1 MSADFQRL
9 HHPIQDHDDDDDH
22 HHGDDDDD
30 HDGDDDDQGIGI
42 MMIVMSTWAVF
53 PDGST
58 TPSNTITN
66 SNLQLSI
73 CRKHGGDPI
82 MVEGS
87 TLSKLV

>member
-1 MSADFQRL
+1 MSGDFQRL

-30 HDGDDDDQGIGI
+30 YDGDDDDQGIGI
-42 MMIVMSTWAVF
+42 MMMVMSTWAVF

-73 CRKHGGDPI
+73 CWKHGG
-82 MVEGS
+82 E
-87 TLSKLV
+87 LKR